1 MGIVLNPILCVFTQ
15 QLQSGLYWSVQMS
28 LLGER
33 LLAEQGEPE
42 GWFWQCFW
50 ESMLATVGKERG
62 SWSAGKA

>member
-15 QLQSGLYWSVQMS
+15 QLQSGVYWSVQLL

-42 GWFWQCFW
+42 GWFGQ
-50 ESMLATVGKERG
+50 ST
-62 SWSAGKA
+62 